1 MGGLSSLCASLY
13 RPLRGGTAVF
23 TLPSLHRKFPFL
35 TRMSETGSMTGWGV
49 GSSVPSVST
58 IQSSQTTDLRAGS
71 KDAVS
76 VGIFAGIIPLVRSLV
91 TLAVSQADFSP
102 PSLHPKIPFP
112 AAGFPRPIPF
122 SSWEYWES
130 WEAKTAVSSRA
141 RDYCGFSPRAS
152 NCWLHSAGASRSRS
166 TPMPR
171 GKRPSTAARTR
182 SGARNASEMV
192 MLT

>member
-1 MGGLSSLCASLY
+1 MADF
-13 RPLRGGTAVF
+13 A
-23 TLPSLHRKFPFL
+23 LPSLHRKFPFL
-35 TRMSETGSMTGWGV
+35 TRAPETGSMTAWGV

-58 IQSSQTTDLRAGS
+58 IQSFKTADLQTDSERA
-71 KDAVS
+71 VFE
-76 VGIFAGIIPLVRSLV
+76 GIFAGIVPLFGSLV
-91 TLAVSQADFSP
+91 TLATSRADFSR

-112 AAGFPRPIPF
+112 AAGFPWPIPF
-122 SSWEYWES
+122 GSREYWE
-130 WEAKTAVSSRA
+130 AKSSVLCPSVIYR
-141 RDYCGFSPRAS
+141 GFSPRAW

-182 SGARNASEMV
+182 SGARKAREIV

>member
-1 MGGLSSLCASLY
+1 
-13 RPLRGGTAVF
+13 
-23 TLPSLHRKFPFL
+23 
-35 TRMSETGSMTGWGV
+35 MSETGSMTGWGV

-58 IQSSQTTDLRAGS
+58 IQSFQTTDLRAGS
-71 KDAVS
+71 KEPIS
-76 VGIFAGIIPLVRSLV
+76 VGIFAGIIPLFGSLV
-91 TLAVSQADFSP
+91 TLAVSQADFSL

-122 SSWEYWES
+122 GSREYWES
-130 WEAKTAVSSRA
+130 WEAKSAVLSPVRNY
-141 RDYCGFSPRAS
+141 RGFSPRAS

-192 MLT
+192 MLTWRALHF